1 MGSMQVL
8 FPGKSFVNGR
18 QLLGDTMKTDQEL
31 ALLFPPGLTVWL
43 ELVSQVHITQLHS
56 YQGRNLAVVA

>member
-56 YQGRNLAVVA
+56 